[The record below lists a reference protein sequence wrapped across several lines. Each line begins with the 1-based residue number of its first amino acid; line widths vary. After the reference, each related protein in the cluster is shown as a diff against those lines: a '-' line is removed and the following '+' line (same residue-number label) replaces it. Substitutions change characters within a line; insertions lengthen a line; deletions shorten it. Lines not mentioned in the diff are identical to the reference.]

1 MNMSNWYKPALIFIF
16 CILLCAGCTEKYPSG
31 TKDFSKVQESS
42 CTVCHLDAELLEAVA
57 DPLPEGNEPSGE
69 G

>member
-1 MNMSNWYKPALIFIF
+1 MKLSTVYRASLFFAF
-16 CILLCAGCTEKYPSG
+16 CMLLCAGCTEKYPSESR
-31 TKDFSKVQESS
+31 DFSAVEESG
-42 CTVCHLDAELLEAVA
+42 CTVCHLDAELLKEVA